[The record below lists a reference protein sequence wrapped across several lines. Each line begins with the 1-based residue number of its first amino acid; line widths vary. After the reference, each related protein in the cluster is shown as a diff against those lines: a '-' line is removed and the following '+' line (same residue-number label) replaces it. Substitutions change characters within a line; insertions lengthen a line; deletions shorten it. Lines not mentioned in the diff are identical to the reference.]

1 MSNENLSEK
10 EKEFLTLLFKI
21 GKEII
26 ESDGGVFNT
35 FSDNSFDRNDLFNL
49 SEKLGIEYY

>member
-1 MSNENLSEK
+1 MNTENLSEK

-26 ESDGGVFNT
+26 EAEEVFNA
-35 FSDNSFDRNDLFNL
+35 FDDNSFDRNDLFNL

>member
-26 ESDGGVFNT
+26 DSEEVFNT
-35 FSDNSFDRNDLFNL
+35 FSENSFDRNDLFNL
-49 SEKLGIEYY
+49 SEKLGIDYY

>member
-1 MSNENLSEK
+1 MSSELSEK

-21 GKEII
+21 GKEIM
-26 ESDGGVFNT
+26 ESEEVFNA
-35 FSDNSFDRNDLFNL
+35 FSENSFDRNDLFNL